1 MILIADS
8 GSTKTDWMLLH
19 SKGLRK
25 GEIIATFHTQ
35 GITPIHQ
42 TPDVIRH
49 ILGQELMSQLSTF
62 PRAQLID
69 SGELEGSLLSKVKV
83 YFYGS
88 GCTPAHVPM
97 MTQMLGEVFSPQQ
110 VEVHSDL
117 MAAARA
123 LCQREAGIAC
133 ILGTGANSCLYDGK
147 DIVQNTP
154 ALGYILGDEGGGAVL
169 GRMFMNAIFKNP
181 QYADI
186 RDEYLKK
193 EKLTQADI
201 INKVYREPLANRFL
215 ATTSLFISERMDNP
229 PLQHRAISA
238 SGTARTLRRLDGF
251 ELSGGAEG
259 SCQEGEVP
267 RRHHRAESY
276 RGTGEI
282 SLDIAQAAI
291 IRHSASDPDA
301 GNRRRQQCPHH
312 TSGYPSVGGPHC
324 L

>member
-1 MILIADS
+1 MKSEKNASVMGKVQSILYLCRKISDNMILIADS

-19 SKGLRK
+19 SRGLRK
-25 GEIIATFHTQ
+25 GEVIATFHTQ

-42 TPDVIRH
+42 TPDIIRH

-69 SGELEGSLLSKVKV
+69 SGELDGSLLSAVKV
-83 YFYGS
+83 FFYGS

-97 MTQMLGEVFSPQQ
+97 MKQMLGEVFSPQQ

-133 ILGTGANSCLYDGK
+133 ILGTGANSCLYDGN

-181 QYADI
+181 QYAEI
-186 RDEYLKK
+186 RDEYLKT

-201 INKVYREPLANRFL
+201 IQRVYREPLANRFL

-229 PLQHRAISA
+229 LLKQLVVDNFRQFFRCNIVPYQHPELPVHFVGSMA
-238 SGTARTLRRLDGF
+238 SSYPEALKEAAKKEKFRVGTIVKSPIDG
-251 ELSGGAEG
+251 LLA
-259 SCQEGEVP
+259 
-267 RRHHRAESY
+267 Y
-276 RGTGEI
+276 
-282 SLDIAQAAI
+282 
-291 IRHSASDPDA
+291 HS
-301 GNRRRQQCPHH
+301 
-312 TSGYPSVGGPHC
+312 V
-324 L
+324 

>member
-97 MTQMLGEVFSPQQ
+97 MTQMLGEVFSSQQ

-229 PLQHRAISA
+229 LLKQLVVDNFRQFFRCNIVPYQHP
-238 SGTARTLRRLDGF
+238 
-251 ELSGGAEG
+251 ELP
-259 SCQEGEVP
+259 V
-267 RRHHRAESY
+267 